1 MSKKLFTLH
10 FSLFF
15 FLFLFCA
22 YGQVDDPRSKKIIDD
37 MTARF
42 KTYPSVF
49 LNFSATGT
57 LLQGQQET
65 ELTGKLWIKKTD
77 KYKLEIPDQ
86 VFYFDGSKIYQY
98 LTEVKEVNV
107 KKLDPNEN
115 NEDIQLFNPLTYF
128 NLSSKSFQ
136 SKLVKE
142 STLNNRRVY
151 EIDLY
156 PIQVKTTKFSR
167 IRFMIE
173 KSTYQLVYINAIMKD
188 TTQFAITF
196 KPYDIQKTALPD
208 SFFTFNKLEH
218 PDVEIID
225 LSF

>member
-10 FSLFF
+10 SSLFI

-37 MTARF
+37 MTAKF
-42 KTYPSVF
+42 KTYPSVSIS
-49 LNFSATGT
+49 FSATGT

-65 ELTGKLWIKKTD
+65 ELEGKLWIKKID

-86 VFYFDGSKIYQY
+86 VIYFDGSKIYQY
-98 LTEVKEVNV
+98 LPEVNEV
-107 KKLDPNEN
+107 NIMPPASDESD
-115 NEDIQLFNPLTYF
+115 ESSQLLNPLTYF
-128 NLSSKSFQ
+128 NLSSKNFQ
-136 SKLVKE
+136 SRLVKE

-167 IRFMIE
+167 IRLMIE
-173 KSTYQLVYINAIMKD
+173 KSTFHLVYINAIMKD

-196 KPYDIQKTALPD
+196 RPYDVHKTALPD

-225 LSF
+225 LTF